1 MYTYHRFVSLIAI
14 ALLIMA
20 ASSYTSAQSLRDS
33 KGTDFWLAFPPN
45 DHASSK
51 NPGLYIYITAER
63 PTKATITGPRRNGSV
78 FRTDVNLP
86 NANEMVLVDLPYQDF
101 ELRSHDYVSNR
112 QFDDE
117 RATPYSLHIVSDDEV
132 TVYAASREYHTTD
145 AWLVLPTDVL
155 GIDHRIMSY
164 PSLGTI
170 VDVPVVGLM
179 LSVFPSQFVVIATQ
193 DATDVTIDVKP
204 GRTSTGQGG
213 RRTVRLDKG
222 ETYLV
227 QAWASETDLTDD
239 LTGSLVRS
247 TRPIAVISGHMRARA
262 PLVSTNVSR
271 DILIEQAL
279 PVDTWGKSCI
289 VIPPRAPADAVY
301 TNPNDAPLYRILGSE
316 DGTMV
321 SINGQAPVRLDAG
334 AWLEGL
340 LRQPVVVSATSPVLC
355 AIIDRSSSQG
365 GQDAPT
371 NDGDPFLLIVP
382 PTEQYLS
389 GYTVVNI
396 EPQPGFLPFYNEHTL
411 TVVCANGA
419 TSSLRVD
426 GISPNV
432 NYVPIPGTRHSYAH
446 IPVAYGSHTIVC
458 DSAFGI
464 SIYGYGPAES
474 YGYTGGMAFERLY
487 KPYYVLKVNDIAG
500 MPGDASAIAVTFEGV
515 SDTAVYSAFH
525 PKRLSFRLQWND
537 ALFVPDAGTSTRITA
552 STFERTYSID
562 IDSLSEAN
570 VGDTLIRIPGRIVM
584 GPMESDSSLLLEP
597 TWYDDQDMS
606 IGIRTIVDQGSITV
620 DSLCRNGKVRL
631 FDPSVAGSLRMEHVT
646 GSNGRAAVMLHADR
660 NVTVTLDVVDLLGRV
675 IHETTL
681 SLVKGLPAV
690 YDPQTISSGP
700 YWLRVSDGRMSE
712 VVPGFMR

>member
-1 MYTYHRFVSLIAI
+1 MYTHHRFVSLTMI

-45 DHASSK
+45 DHASSQ

-63 PTKATITGPRRNGSV
+63 PTKATITGVQRSGAP
-78 FRTDVNLP
+78 FRMDVDLP
-86 NANEMVLVDLPYQDF
+86 NANEMVLVDLAYQDF
-101 ELRSHDYVSNR
+101 ELRSHDYVLDR
-112 QFDDE
+112 QHDDE

-132 TVYAASREYHTTD
+132 TVYAASREFLTTD

-164 PSLGTI
+164 PSLVTVTPNPFGGST
-170 VDVPVVGLM
+170 
-179 LSVFPSQFVVIATQ
+179 LSAFPSQFVVIATQ
-193 DATDVTIDVKP
+193 DSTDITIDAVP
-204 GRTSTGQGG
+204 GRTSMGPGG
-213 RRTVRLDKG
+213 RRTTRLDKG

-262 PLVSTNVSR
+262 PLASTNTSR
-271 DILIEQAL
+271 DILIEQVL

-289 VIPPRAPADAVY
+289 VIPPRPPADAVY

-316 DGTMV
+316 NGTMV

-355 AIIDRSSSQG
+355 AIIDRSSS
-365 GQDAPT
+365 PT
-371 NDGDPFLLIVP
+371 GTMNIRSGDPFLLIVP

-389 GYTVVNI
+389 GYTVANI
-396 EPQPGFLPFYNEHTL
+396 EPQPGFTPFYNEHTL

-446 IPVAYGSHTIVC
+446 ISVAYGSHTIVC

-500 MPGDASAIAVTFEGV
+500 MPGDASTIAVTFEGV

-525 PKRLSFRLQWND
+525 PERLSFRLQWND

-552 STFERTYSID
+552 STFERTYTID
-562 IDSLSEAN
+562 IDSLSGIN

-620 DSLCRNGKVRL
+620 DSLCRDGKVRL
-631 FDPSVAGSLRMEHVT
+631 FDPSVAGSLRMEYVT
-646 GSNGRAAVMLHADR
+646 GNDGRAAVMLHADR
-660 NVTVTLDVVDLLGRV
+660 NVTVTMDVVDLLGRV
-675 IHETTL
+675 IHGTRL

-690 YDPQTISSGP
+690 YDPQTIPSGP
-700 YWLRVSDGRMSE
+700 YWLRVSDGRVSE

>member
-14 ALLIMA
+14 ALLVTA
-20 ASSYTSAQSLRDS
+20 ASSYTSAQGLRDS

-45 DHASSK
+45 DHATSQ

-86 NANEMVLVDLPYQDF
+86 NANEMILVDLPYQDF
-101 ELRSHDYVSNR
+101 ELHSHDYVMDR
-112 QFDDE
+112 RGDDE
-117 RATPYSLHIVSDDEV
+117 RVTPFSLHIVSGDEI
-132 TVYAASREYHTTD
+132 TVYAASRELVTTD

-164 PSLGTI
+164 PSLVTV
-170 VDVPVVGLM
+170 VDLIFGST
-179 LSVFPSQFVVIATQ
+179 LSAFPSQFVVIATQ
-193 DATDVTIDVKP
+193 DSTDVTIDAAP

-222 ETYLV
+222 QTYLV
-227 QAWASETDLTDD
+227 QAWASRTDLTDD
-239 LTGSLVRS
+239 LTGSQVRS
-247 TRPIAVISGHMRARA
+247 TRPVTVISGHMRARA
-262 PLVSTNVSR
+262 PLASTNLSR
-271 DILIEQAL
+271 DILIEQVP
-279 PVDTWGKSCI
+279 PVDTWGKGCI
-289 VIPPRAPADAVY
+289 IVPPKAPADAVY
-301 TNPNDAPLYRILGSE
+301 TNPNDAPLYRILASD

-321 SINGQAPVRLDAG
+321 SINGQAPIRVDAG
-334 AWLEGL
+334 RWIEGL
-340 LRQPVVVSATSPVLC
+340 LKQPIVVSATQPVLC
-355 AIIDRSSSQG
+355 AIIDRSSSDGSQ
-365 GQDAPT
+365 
-371 NDGDPFLLIVP
+371 NSRNRNGDPFLLIVP

-396 EPQPGFLPFYNEHTL
+396 EPQPGFSPVYNEHTL

-419 TSSLRVD
+419 TGSLRVD

-446 IPVAYGSHTIVC
+446 IPVNNGSHTIVC

-500 MPGDASAIAVTFEGV
+500 KPGDAAAIAVTFEGV
-515 SDTAVYSAFH
+515 SDSVVYGAFH
-525 PKRLSFRLQWND
+525 PKRLSFKLQWND

-562 IDSLSEAN
+562 IDSLSEIN
-570 VGDTLIRIPGRIVM
+570 IGDTLIRIPGRIVM
-584 GPMESDSSLLLEP
+584 GPMESDSSILFEP
-597 TWYDDQDMS
+597 TWYDDQDLS
-606 IGIRTIVDQGSITV
+606 IAIRTVVDQGSITV
-620 DSLCRNGKVRL
+620 DSLCRDGKVRL
-631 FDPSVAGSLRMEHVT
+631 FDPSVTGSIHMEHVS
-646 GSNGRAAVMLHADR
+646 GGNGHPAVMLRADR
-660 NVTVTLDVVDLLGRV
+660 NVSVTMAVVDLLGRV
-675 IHETTL
+675 IHETTMP
-681 SLVKGLPAV
+681 LVKGLPAV
-690 YDPQTISSGP
+690 FDPQTIPSGP
-700 YWLRVSDGRMSE
+700 YWLRVSDGRMSQ

>member
-1 MYTYHRFVSLIAI
+1 MYTYHRFVSLTMI

-20 ASSYTSAQSLRDS
+20 APSYTSAQSVRDS

-63 PTKATITGPRRNGSV
+63 PTKATITGPRRNGSA
-78 FRTDVNLP
+78 FRADVNLP

-101 ELRSHDYVSNR
+101 ELHSHDYVLDR
-112 QFDDE
+112 QNDDE
-117 RATPYSLHIVSDDEV
+117 RVTPYSLHIVSDDEV

-164 PSLGTI
+164 PSLATI
-170 VDVPVVGLM
+170 VTIPFGGSV

-193 DATDVTIDVKP
+193 DSTDITIDAMP

-213 RRTVRLDKG
+213 RRTARLDKG

-247 TRPIAVISGHMRARA
+247 TRPVAVISGHMRARA
-262 PLVSTNVSR
+262 PLASLNASR

-279 PVDTWGKSCI
+279 PVDTWGKTCI
-289 VIPPRAPADAVY
+289 VVPPRPPADAVY
-301 TNPNDAPLYRILGSE
+301 TNANDAPLYRILCSE
-316 DGTMV
+316 DSTLV
-321 SINGQAPVRLDAG
+321 SINGQPLVRLNAG
-334 AWLEGL
+334 KWLEGL
-340 LRQPVVVSATSPVLC
+340 LRQPIVVSATSPVLC
-355 AIIDRSSSQG
+355 AIIDRSSSQSN
-365 GQDAPT
+365 T
-371 NDGDPFLLIVP
+371 NLNGDPFLLIVP

-389 GYTVVNI
+389 GYTVANI
-396 EPQPGFLPFYNEHTL
+396 EPQPGIKPFYKEHTL

-446 IPVAYGSHTIVC
+446 IPVTYGSHTIVC

-500 MPGDASAIAVTFEGV
+500 MPGDTSAIAITFEGV
-515 SDTAVYSAFH
+515 SDSAVYSAFH
-525 PKRLSFRLQWND
+525 PKRLTFRLQWND

-562 IDSLSEAN
+562 IDSLSEVN
-570 VGDTLIRIPGRIVM
+570 VGDTLVRIPGRIVM

-597 TWYDDQDMS
+597 TWYDDQNMS

-620 DSLCRNGKVRL
+620 DSLCRDGKVRL

-660 NVTVTLDVVDLLGRV
+660 NVTVTMDVVDLLGHV
-675 IHETTL
+675 IHATTL

-690 YDPQTISSGP
+690 YDPQTIPSGP
-700 YWLRVSDGRMSE
+700 YWLRISDGRMSE
-712 VVPGFMR
+712 VLPGFMR